1 LGLHFLEYILV
12 IKRRGGIDMQ
22 AMSTIF
28 PKVCLYAAKYT
39 LFLAY
44 TWTILLSKKIT
55 WTKVHVCVLGTIL
68 K

>member
-1 LGLHFLEYILV
+1 
-12 IKRRGGIDMQ
+12 MQ